1 MARDNRKNAGKIV
14 ALLRKEYPKA
24 GTALRHGNAVQ
35 MLVATILSAQCTD
48 ERVNKVTPALFKRYK
63 TAKDF
68 ANAKLPELEKYV
80 HSTGFYKNKAKNI
93 KAACG
98 VIEEKFGGK
107 VPSEMNDLLTLPGVA
122 RKTANVVLGAAY
134 GKVEGF
140 VVDTHVIRLTW
151 LLGLTKNKDPKKIE
165 RDIMK
170 IVPRKDWWAFSNALI
185 THGRKVCIARRPKC
199 GECVLRKLCPSS
211 LV

>member
-1 MARDNRKNAGKIV
+1 
-14 ALLRKEYPKA
+14 
-24 GTALRHGNAVQ
+24 

-48 ERVNKVTPALFKRYK
+48 ERVNKVTPALFARYK
-63 TAKDF
+63 DARAYAKADIQ
-68 ANAKLPELEKYV
+68 ELQKYV

-93 KAACG
+93 KAACT
-98 VIEEKFGGK
+98 VICEKFGGK
-107 VPSEMNDLLTLPGVA
+107 VPSEMEELLTLPGVA

-140 VVDTHVIRLTW
+140 VVDTHVMRLTQ

-165 RDIMK
+165 QDIME
-170 IVPRKDWWAFSNALI
+170 IVPRSEWWAFSNELI
-185 THGRKVCIARRPKC
+185 WHGRKVCIARRPKC
-199 GECVLRKLCPSS
+199 SECVLNRLCPSS